1 MREESGRE
9 PVVARGDQLELFV
22 DGETMSAYAGETIAG
37 ALIAAGHRVFRR
49 TPRTG
54 APRGVFCGIGVCF
67 DCVVTVEG
75 MGRVRSCMITVQPGM
90 QVHLGEQGDATGDES
105 GATD

>member
-9 PVVARGDQLELFV
+9 PVVERGDPVEMLV
-22 DGETMSAYAGETIAG
+22 DGEAVSAYAGETIAG
-37 ALIAAGHRVFRR
+37 ALIAAGHRVFRY
-49 TPRTG
+49 TARTG

-67 DCVVTVEG
+67 DCVVSVEG
-75 MGRVRSCMITVQPGM
+75 LGRVRSCMIAVQPGM
-90 QVHLGEQGDATGDES
+90 RVSLRAPEVSSGKES